1 MEKDK
6 VIRKIDALPIGYSDV
21 KSVIETG
28 YYVDKTKYAQEL
40 IEKRNPIFIA
50 RPRRFGKSLFIDTL
64 DTICSGEQEVFK
76 DYHIGRPENGYTW
89 KKYPIIN
96 IDFSGLNHNPNCLEN
111 SLKSKLDKIACLY
124 GLTIQVPDIQDGLE
138 NLIEA
143 LSKLSNGYES
153 NIVVLID
160 EYDAPVVNLQKGS
173 DLEQANIK
181 VMKDFFMT
189 LKSLN
194 KRFQFTF
201 ITGVSKFS
209 LSDVFSGANH
219 LSDLTIDKSAAAM
232 FGYTEQELLEVFSD
246 RIAMVAATWSEEL
259 GGPVTQEKVM
269 QEIASHYN
277 GYKFYE
283 KGPSVYNP
291 WSTLHFFKEGK
302 REDYWYESGS
312 STLIISQM
320 LSDPDRFNLDELPI
334 DAYRHQLM
342 YTGSRSEISLKAL
355 MFQTG
360 YLTIAHYEPSTGIYK
375 LKFPNQ
381 EVAKAF
387 AQTIQD
393 TLERRVK
400 DYFIQE
406 RDKIRHALADKKID
420 TFIEHIN
427 IAFAAL
433 PYYIRPLSKA
443 ICDQQFLGEAWSSTA
458 EYSAVFEECR
468 QASTPK
474 LPSEIE
480 FRKRSDTKQEKQY
493 YSNLHMLL
501 QGLGFLGGRK
511 MHMHSESASS
521 QGRSDIVLELETAI
535 FIIEI
540 KYKSSGKIALEQIKA
555 NGYYKPYLLRQKAII
570 LLGINFN
577 EETRMIDNWDYEIHE
592 DHIKK

>member
-1 MEKDK
+1 MM
-6 VIRKIDALPIGYSDV
+6 RKIDALPIGYSDV
-21 KSVIETG
+21 ERVIRTG
-28 YYVDKTKYAQEL
+28 YYVDKTKYAQAL
-40 IEKRNPIFIA
+40 IEKENPVFIA
-50 RPRRFGKSLFIDTL
+50 RPRRFGKSLFINTL
-64 DTICSGEQEVFK
+64 ATICNGEQEIFK
-76 DYHIGRPENGYTW
+76 DCYIGRPESGYQW

-96 IDFSGLNHNPNCLEN
+96 IDFSGLNHNPNYLEN
-111 SLKSKLDKIACLY
+111 SLKSKLDKIACSY

-259 GGPVTQEKVM
+259 GGSVTQEKVM

-387 AQTIQD
+387 AQKIQD
-393 TLERRVK
+393 TLERCVK

-406 RDKIRHALADKKID
+406 RDKIRRALADKKID
-420 TFIEHIN
+420 AFIDNIN
-427 IAFAAL
+427 TAFATL
-433 PYYIRPLSKA
+433 PYYINS
-443 ICDQQFLGEAWSSTA
+443 G
-458 EYSAVFEECR
+458 
-468 QASTPK
+468 
-474 LPSEIE
+474 
-480 FRKRSDTKQEKQY
+480 QEKQY
-493 YSNLHMLL
+493 HSNLHMLL

-521 QGRSDIVLELETAI
+521 QGRSDIILELETAI
-535 FIIEI
+535 YVIEI
-540 KYKSSGKIALEQIKA
+540 KYKSSGKVALEQIKA
-555 NGYYKPYLLRQKAII
+555 NGYYQPYLLRQKAII

-577 EETRMIDNWDYEIHE
+577 EETRMIDNWDYEIYE
-592 DHIKK
+592 EHIKV

>member
-259 GGPVTQEKVM
+259 GGSVTQEKVM

-387 AQTIQD
+387 AQKIQD
-393 TLERRVK
+393 TLERCVK

-406 RDKIRHALADKKID
+406 RDKIRRALADKKID
-420 TFIEHIN
+420 AFIDNIN
-427 IAFAAL
+427 TAFATL
-433 PYYIRPLSKA
+433 PYYINS
-443 ICDQQFLGEAWSSTA
+443 G
-458 EYSAVFEECR
+458 
-468 QASTPK
+468 
-474 LPSEIE
+474 
-480 FRKRSDTKQEKQY
+480 QEKQY
-493 YSNLHMLL
+493 HSNLHMLL

-521 QGRSDIVLELETAI
+521 QGRSDIILELETAI
-535 FIIEI
+535 YVIEI
-540 KYKSSGKIALEQIKA
+540 KYKSSGKVALEQIKA
-555 NGYYKPYLLRQKAII
+555 NGYYQPYLLRQKAII

-577 EETRMIDNWDYEIHE
+577 EETRMIDNWDYEIYE
-592 DHIKK
+592 EHIKV